1 MMPISFDIRDL
12 SAPPPPSQN
21 LDFDVV
27 AAVEEFQSVFI
38 GERKRLTGQV
48 DKQSRSFAH
57 PLLRD
62 VCDSVDVDV
71 GAPAAF
77 VVGATNYDI
86 TSLFL
91 IIGSC
96 LTSLRDPSCLVYQ
109 LDVRSVIISKK
120 AGKLHCHAP
129 FGALVSLSTIF
140 AKDKKDLAMRTIS
153 RVLKA
158 GSRE

>member
-96 LTSLRDPSCLVYQ
+96 LTSLRDPSCAWY
-109 LDVRSVIISKK
+109 ISWM
-120 AGKLHCHAP
+120 
-129 FGALVSLSTIF
+129 FGP
-140 AKDKKDLAMRTIS
+140 
-153 RVLKA
+153 
-158 GSRE
+158 